1 MYRTRCVPGMLHLE
15 GEARD
20 WSTYNE
26 YSFRI
31 ILMMLIPISQLNFE
45 GVECRILFTS
55 CANTPKTWWEGNLL
69 FLRKASKFLETYFR
83 KTLIAKNNN
92 DNNNV
97 PRQTSKARAS
107 FRACFLFGFLVLF
120 CRFHHGFELVSSS
133 LYTDMYIHKIIYFIY
148 I

>member
-1 MYRTRCVPGMLHLE
+1 MLHLE

-55 CANTPKTWWEGNLL
+55 CANTPKTWWERQFTFFAEG
-69 FLRKASKFLETYFR
+69 ASKFLETYFR

-97 PRQTSKARAS
+97 QDKRPKLALHSEPAFYSNFWYCSAAFTMVSS
-107 FRACFLFGFLVLF
+107 LFRA
-120 CRFHHGFELVSSS
+120 
-133 LYTDMYIHKIIYFIY
+133 LYIPTCIY